1 MRDGRVARGW
11 LGIGGQTQ
19 ELSRALVRRL
29 HLSAESGVLVVAVS
43 GGGPGEAAGI
53 EEGDVVL
60 RLDGEPTPS
69 VDAIHKLL
77 TRERI
82 GRTVELDVL
91 RNGARTKLKLAVT
104 ARPEA
109 KAA

>member
-1 MRDGRVARGW
+1 
-11 LGIGGQTQ
+11 
-19 ELSRALVRRL
+19 
-29 HLSAESGVLVVAVS
+29 
-43 GGGPGEAAGI
+43 GEAAGL
-53 EEGDVVL
+53 EEGDVIL
-60 RLDGEPTPS
+60 KLDGEATAS

-91 RNGARTKLKLAVT
+91 RNGARRKLKLSVT

>member
-1 MRDGRVARGW
+1 
-11 LGIGGQTQ
+11 
-19 ELSRALVRRL
+19 
-29 HLSAESGVLVVAVS
+29 
-43 GGGPGEAAGI
+43 
-53 EEGDVVL
+53 
-60 RLDGEPTPS
+60 

-91 RNGARTKLKLAVT
+91 RNGARRKLKLAVT